1 MYDTQKNNNHNGSAS
16 VLLTL
21 VFLVF
26 LVLKLAGI
34 GAVANW
40 SWWAV
45 TSPLW
50 APVVLILAMTVIVLL
65 FKALFSKKN

>member
-1 MYDTQKNNNHNGSAS
+1 MSNNNQTTGIG
-16 VLLTL
+16 LGTI
-21 VFLVF
+21 VFIVF

-34 GAVANW
+34 GPVAKW

-50 APVVLILAMTVIVLL
+50 APLLVILTIVGVLGLIYLISNQ
-65 FKALFSKKN
+65 FNK